1 MGPEDSVVE
10 QRLSVFDDEPD
21 LNDWFEVICGS
32 LMSVIG
38 VFQLVSPG
46 DLVDPDV
53 MRWFAA
59 SVAVVGVV
67 WATHGLKDMAIK
79 EVRKSIVL
87 LEMGGKQGTID
98 FGLIRDVI
106 LNPEAYTEFLVKEYQ
121 SAYEDGVI
129 TDDELEEL
137 KAIQK
142 ALGISDAEAAKI
154 SVEAAIKSA
163 LDDGKIT
170 DEEKEMISKAAEGLS
185 KAKREKVM
193 KALEDGNIS
202 EEVTKILEKM
212 KN

>member
-59 SVAVVGVV
+59 SVAVVGLV
-67 WATHGLKDMAIK
+67 WAAHGLKDMAIK

-121 SAYEDGVI
+121 SAYEDGEI
-129 TDDELEEL
+129 TDEELEEL
-137 KAIQK
+137 NAIQK

-170 DEEKEMISKAAEGLS
+170 DDEKEMIAKAAEGLS
-185 KAKREKVM
+185 KAKKEKVM

-202 EEVTKILEKM
+202 EEVTKILENLKI
-212 KN
+212 

>member
-1 MGPEDSVVE
+1 
-10 QRLSVFDDEPD
+10 

-67 WATHGLKDMAIK
+67 WAAHGLKDMAIK